1 MSTAAQQSRHRRL
14 RDISPRQRRALG
26 FMIASSVSLHLA
38 ALGVVPGPGRLM
50 EPLRPVLEVVLL
62 RPPVPEPV
70 SERPPPKVTKP
81 APAPPRA
88 ATEVERAPRVRPAP
102 PPPSQPILTVPE
114 SAAPVAES
122 ALAKPNAEPPGV
134 ATARAA
140 TPSPTPQASGDA
152 VATAPASFN
161 AAYLRNPA
169 PRYPLVARR
178 NGVEGTVR
186 VKVLVTS
193 DGRPAQVQLDQTS
206 GSSALDAAAL
216 EAVREWRFVP
226 ARRGEERIESWVE
239 FPVVFKLRNAS

>member
-1 MSTAAQQSRHRRL
+1 MVV
-14 RDISPRQRRALG
+14 
-26 FMIASSVSLHLA
+26 SSVSLHLA
-38 ALGVVPGPGRLM
+38 ALGVVPSPGVLI

-70 SERPPPKVTKP
+70 VERPAAKVPKPT
-81 APAPPRA
+81 PAPPRRF
-88 ATEVERAPRVRPAP
+88 TEIERAPRVRPAP
-102 PPPSQPILTVPE
+102 PQPSQPILAVPE
-114 SAAPVAES
+114 SAAPVTES
-122 ALAKPNAEPPGV
+122 ALPKTTVELPAAAAARPAPSSAPPQSSSDSVG
-134 ATARAA
+134 
-140 TPSPTPQASGDA
+140 
-152 VATAPASFN
+152 TAPPSFN